1 MEKLKAWIVLLI
13 LPVLGIVVPELGTSQ
28 EIVVLLGSFA
38 GVAGVV
44 VIITQALKKELN
56 YQAGVS
62 WKYLPQT
69 ITVITSILLASLSW
83 WLGFGVFAQAETIIH
98 TIGLGLLV
106 SGVSNGW
113 YDVPFV
119 YHWAQ
124 LLFKISPKK
133 KA

>member
-38 GVAGVV
+38 GVAGLV
-44 VIITQALKKELN
+44 VIGTQALKEELV
-56 YQAGVS
+56 YKLGVK

-69 ITVITSILLASLSW
+69 LSVSISIVISIIAS
-83 WLGFGVFAQAETIIH
+83 WLD
-98 TIGLGLLV
+98 LGLFASIENIFHAIVIGILI

-119 YHWAQ
+119 KQWAKI
-124 LLFKISPKK
+124 LFRTTEKLY
-133 KA
+133 